1 MTIIV
6 CDNIK
11 RDQRQANSSAYD
23 HHFSRLLLRSTFSLV
38 SIKNQ
43 KLKKGSSFMELYD
56 VSHWK
61 KDEER
66 QASGTREKFWLINPD
81 NKRRYLF
88 KGSSPQHVLDKQYG
102 FLPKDVQKSLIC

>member
-1 MTIIV
+1 MI
-6 CDNIK
+6 NF
-11 RDQRQANSSAYD
+11 
-23 HHFSRLLLRSTFSLV
+23 FSCFY
-38 SIKNQ
+38 Q
-43 KLKKGSSFMELYD
+43 KPKTKKGSSFMELYD

-88 KGSSPQHVLDKQYG
+88 KGSSPKVVLD
-102 FLPKDVQKSLIC
+102 FF

>member
-1 MTIIV
+1 MGL
-6 CDNIK
+6 
-11 RDQRQANSSAYD
+11 
-23 HHFSRLLLRSTFSLV
+23 H
-38 SIKNQ
+38 
-43 KLKKGSSFMELYD
+43 D

-88 KGSSPQHVLDKQYG
+88 KI
-102 FLPKDVQKSLIC
+102 PKRLVI